1 MTDVVFA
8 YPGFLY
14 LLIFIGPMVV
24 WYILYHRKMVVQLY
38 IPDMSAFRNS
48 AGTFRVYLR
57 HFPFVLRIIAFFFIV
72 LALAR
77 PQSSNNFQNV
87 TTEGI
92 DIIISM
98 DISSSMLAEDFTP
111 NRLEASKNVAAE
123 FISGRPNDRMGLV
136 VFSSKSFTQCP
147 LTTDHT
153 VLINLFNGIQFGMI
167 EDGTAI
173 GEGIAT
179 GINRLKDSPAKSRV
193 MILLTDGVNNSGAVD
208 PATAAEIARLYGI
221 RIYSIGIGT
230 IGKAPYP
237 FQTPFGI
244 QYQTIDVVID
254 EPLLKEIAGMTGGK
268 YFRATD
274 NQKLKE
280 IYQEI
285 DLLEKTKFDVKEY
298 KKRKEE
304 FFIYL
309 LIGVIAFAFE
319 LFISKTILRKAP

>member
-1 MTDVVFA
+1 
-8 YPGFLY
+8 
-14 LLIFIGPMVV
+14 MVV
-24 WYILYHRKMVVQLY
+24 WYILYHRKKVVQLY

-48 AGTFRVYLR
+48 NGTFRVYLR

-208 PATAAEIARLYGI
+208 PTTAAEIARLYGI
-221 RIYSIGIGT
+221 RIYAIGIGT

-237 FQTPFGI
+237 FQTQFGI

-309 LIGVIAFAFE
+309 LIGVLAFASE
-319 LFISKTILRKAP
+319 ILLSKTILRKAP